1 MCREHG
7 HVARDA
13 LRVRLCVHSG
23 ASRAWCLQAE
33 RLIQAKAK
41 AEARPVGCA
50 RSRPCTHARY
60 VGCGRSTHRAHA
72 CIGRIPLRFDC
83 RAFAAIAK
91 GAWKNRPFPGL
102 WRTRAA
108 SRVLHGACHAS
119 HAARCM
125 LPVVWW
131 YVERNPVAPPVVE
144 YRRLASLSTHTR
156 TPSPALGSLRRRG
169 LPPPSRPP
177 SLRVCAARCVRASA
191 PLRPPRTAGRGRLP
205 SSARLGSPL
214 PHRR

>member
-1 MCREHG
+1 M
-7 HVARDA
+7 
-13 LRVRLCVHSG
+13 
-23 ASRAWCLQAE
+23 QAE

-41 AEARPVGCA
+41 AEVRAAG
-50 RSRPCTHARY
+50 SRPCTHARY
-60 VGCGRSTHRAHA
+60 VGCGPSTHRAHA
-72 CIGRIPLRFDC
+72 CIARIPLRFDC

-91 GAWKNRPFPGL
+91 GAWKNRPFPGS

-144 YRRLASLSTHTR
+144 YRRLASLSTHTHGH
-156 TPSPALGSLRRRG
+156 PHLHWGSPRRRG

>member
-1 MCREHG
+1 MCREHR

-13 LRVRLCVHSG
+13 PRGWLCVHSG
-23 ASRAWCLQAE
+23 ASRARCLQAE
-33 RLIQAKAK
+33 RLIRAK
-41 AEARPVGCA
+41 AEVRPRRLCP
-50 RSRPCTHARY
+50 RTHARY
-60 VGCGRSTHRAHA
+60 VGSGRSTHRAHA
-72 CIGRIPLRFDC
+72 CVGRIPLRFDS

-144 YRRLASLSTHTR
+144 YRRLAPLSTHTHGHPHLHR
-156 TPSPALGSLRRRG
+156 DRFAGWDCP
-169 LPPPSRPP
+169 LPPAPHPCGCV
-177 SLRVCAARCVRASA
+177 LRVACAR
-191 PLRPPRTAGRGRLP
+191 PLRCGQHGLLGAAACPPLL
-205 SSARLGSPL
+205 LGSPL